1 MKKHAIVIGVN
12 RAIDKRSLLHAE
24 SDAKK
29 LAAEILYDLGFS
41 YEMLLGNSVSSEAIR
56 QALLRVPQDYSDGL
70 LIWYS
75 GHGVISGDGTFCFC
89 CNEET
94 IPINEILEYIP
105 VNAQKVVLI
114 DACRIKSEETGGCNP
129 SFPENIRIGYSCH
142 EGTYASDGEECSPY
156 LDALQSAIKNSSDGD
171 SGALL
176 EYISK
181 LLKEKQPTTCQSEG
195 ATDFHF
201 FDYTNSS
208 IPKSFFFDDSQQWVD
223 WVGERLQGHAA
234 TEMESYLPAGY
245 ASLLSDGDLND
256 IRFFNKITYQLMTRT
271 DDWSNITEA
280 LTGYGI
286 KGDITGCL
294 AQCIESLIPLSH
306 ILKAVDLNDETELK
320 LAHDLIMSSYKNG
333 HRFRNDGTLMCQIE
347 LIREERFKPRV
358 IDVAVGI
365 FSNALF
371 GVFKRAY
378 QGSIPGMTI
387 GGEKSPIKEV
397 LDYRKRTRQWEDDF
411 KTIIESSTPE
421 EVEQLRSQYPDI
433 IARFA

>member
-1 MKKHAIVIGVN
+1 MKKHAIIIGVN
-12 RAIDKRSLLHAE
+12 NAIDKRNLLHAE

-41 YEMLLGNSVSSEAIR
+41 YEMLLGDAVSSETIR

-75 GHGVISGDGTFCFC
+75 GHGEISGDRTFCFC

-114 DACRIKSEETGGCNP
+114 DACRIKSEGTGGYDP
-129 SFPENIRIGYSCH
+129 SFPKNIIIGYSCH
-142 EGTYASDGEECSPY
+142 EGTYASDGKECSPY
-156 LDALQSAIKNSSDGD
+156 LAALQSAIKNSSDGD
-171 SGALL
+171 SETLL
-176 EYISK
+176 KYISEY
-181 LLKEKQPTTCQSEG
+181 LRTKQPTSFQVEG

-201 FDYTNSS
+201 FDYTNSP
-208 IPKSFFFDDSQQWVD
+208 IPKSFFFDDSQQWDD
-223 WVGERLQGHAA
+223 WVGERLQGHPA
-234 TEMESYLPAGY
+234 TGMESCLPEGY

-256 IRFFNKITYQLMTRT
+256 IRFFNKMTYRLMTQT
-271 DDWSNITEA
+271 DDWSKITEA
-280 LTGYGI
+280 LAGYGI

-294 AQCIESLIPLSH
+294 AQCIESLKPLSH

-320 LAHDLIMSSYKNG
+320 LAHDLIMSSFKNR
-333 HRFRNDGTLMCQIE
+333 HRFRNDGTLLCQIE

-387 GGEKSPIKEV
+387 GGEKSPIKDI
-397 LDYRKRTRQWEDDF
+397 LDYRKRTKQWEDDF

-421 EVEQLRSQYPDI
+421 EIERLRCQYPDI